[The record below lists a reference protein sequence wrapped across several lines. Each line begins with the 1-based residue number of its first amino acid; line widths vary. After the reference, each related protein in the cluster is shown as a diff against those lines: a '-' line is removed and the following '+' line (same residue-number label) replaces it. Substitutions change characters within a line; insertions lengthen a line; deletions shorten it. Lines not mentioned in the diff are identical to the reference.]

1 VRRSAR
7 AVYVTLNPFDRERI
21 ADSGV
26 SDDAVTRR
34 HWLPIDV
41 DPIRDDPK
49 TNATDGSAL
58 RPQWP
63 KASSTDER
71 RGEMARHWKPEGQ
84 YLCSTR
90 RRKPEV
96 CTNTLVRYAVRN
108 QNHPTVN
115 AASVPNLFH

>member
-71 RGEMARHWKPEGQ
+71 RGEMAAPGGLLISR
-84 YLCSTR
+84 TR
-90 RRKPEV
+90 GGHFEMFKSPLEAGRSISLLDSLTK
-96 CTNTLVRYAVRN
+96 A
-108 QNHPTVN
+108 
-115 AASVPNLFH
+115 